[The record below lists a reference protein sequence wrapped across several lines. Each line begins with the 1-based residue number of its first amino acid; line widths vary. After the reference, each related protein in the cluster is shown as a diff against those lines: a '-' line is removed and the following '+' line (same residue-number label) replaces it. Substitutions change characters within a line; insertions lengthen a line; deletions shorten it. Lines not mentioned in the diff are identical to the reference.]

1 MIKSTDGFSIGNVF
15 LDFLG
20 GMANYAQMV
29 TQSIDQS
36 IYLSFLNSHYTIP
49 NDLMHALI
57 HIMTF
62 LNFFYFIL

>member
-49 NDLMHALI
+49 NYLMHALI
-57 HIMTF
+57 H
-62 LNFFYFIL
+62 